1 MKRIVLGTT
10 ALAIL
15 SGIAL
20 ATPAA
25 AGSLTYRERV
35 AIANSKSHVN
45 ALRSQARADG
55 RVSTWERMKLR
66 AAVARHKALSHRL
79 YNN

>member
-15 SGIAL
+15 SGVAL

-25 AGSLTYRERV
+25 AHGLTYRERV
-35 AIANSKSHVN
+35 AIANSKCHLN
-45 ALRSQARADG
+45 ALRSHARADG
-55 RVSTWERMKLR
+55 RVSTWERIKLR
-66 AAVARHKALSHRL
+66 AAVARHRALSHRL

>member
-35 AIANSKSHVN
+35 AIANSKSHLD
-45 ALRSQARADG
+45 ALRSHARSDG
-55 RVSTWERMKLR
+55 RVTFWERMKLR
-66 AAVARHKALSHRL
+66 AAFARHRTLTHRL

>member
-25 AGSLTYRERV
+25 AGTLTYRERV
-35 AIANSKSHVN
+35 AIANSKSHLS

-55 RVSTWERMKLR
+55 KVTFWERMKLR

-79 YNN
+79 HSN